1 MWQILTVRE
10 MILINS
16 PATVLQA
23 AAPMMGQAISA
34 AVQVI
39 CQAIRMAVQVTR
51 QAVPAAV
58 PETRR
63 QTAQPVVVKLHYV
76 IQFDTNGG
84 TNLSRRTMT
93 LLDGDSPGIMPKVQR
108 KDYLFRGWYTQ
119 KEGGKQVAGDKPL
132 EEAATL
138 YARWVRASAPV
149 KTASL

>member
-63 QTAQPVVVKLHYV
+63 V
-76 IQFDTNGG
+76 IPADGSSNG
-84 TNLSRRTMT
+84 S
-93 LLDGDSPGIMPKVQR
+93 
-108 KDYLFRGWYTQ
+108 FR
-119 KEGGKQVAGDKPL
+119 
-132 EEAATL
+132 
-138 YARWVRASAPV
+138 
-149 KTASL
+149 